1 MSRGNSPLAGL
12 AELTSPASAPVAL
25 DDVDLALLQQ
35 LALDARSSQRS
46 LARELGMS
54 APAIGERIARL
65 ERAGVIRGYSVVVD
79 WAAAGFPV
87 VVYLAITAAQGHDLG
102 PVMTAVS
109 RMPEVES
116 VDVVTGDLDLLARV
130 RVRDY
135 AHLRSLLLENIWQIH
150 GVQRTETYLSIAE
163 SSYKNSV
170 SELVESVLTRP
181 PAEQSG
187 RPETEESSA

>member
-1 MSRGNSPLAGL
+1 MSMGTSPLAGL
-12 AELTSPASAPVAL
+12 AGLASPASVPVPL
-25 DDVDLALLQQ
+25 DDIDLAILHL

-46 LARELGMS
+46 LARKLSMS

-65 ERAGVIRGYSVVVD
+65 ERYGVIRGYSVVLD
-79 WAAAGFPV
+79 WGAAGFPV

-102 PVMTAVS
+102 PIMTAVS

-135 AHLRSLLLENIWQIH
+135 AHLRSLLLENVWQIH

-163 SSYKNSV
+163 SPYKNLV
-170 SELVESVLTRP
+170 SELVESTMTGHQ
-181 PAEQSG
+181 AEQPG
-187 RPETEESSA
+187 GLDMEESSV